1 VTIQADFCLVAM
13 DYVEAPFQDSKA
25 NRAKPGTMAEEGL
38 NCPRLQPEWNIQ
50 SGRPNIKSILSV
62 VAAVGGTGPSG
73 VFACGPEGLLEE
85 TKAAVVALNRD
96 SGRKLSRQ
104 FLLHVEV
111 FTF

>member
-1 VTIQADFCLVAM
+1 M
-13 DYVEAPFQDSKA
+13 DYVEAPFKDSKA
-25 NRAKPGTMAEEGL
+25 NRAKPGTMDMYYGIPEEGL
-38 NCPRLQPEWNIQ
+38 NYPRLQPEWKIQ

-62 VAAVGGTGPSG
+62 VAAVGSTGPSG

-96 SGRKLSRQ
+96 SGRELSRQ